1 MKLVISAS
9 PHIDSGATTR
19 KIMGDVLIAL
29 LPALIAAVIIFGW
42 RALLVTA
49 VCAAACVFFEWGF
62 EKLCHKPSTIDD
74 LSAVVTGVILAYNLP
89 VSIPLWQAVF
99 GCLVAIV
106 AVKQLFGGIGKNFAN
121 PALVGRIV
129 LFLSFSKTMTA
140 WVFPDAVSSATPLAQ
155 LAAGQKPELWTLLLG
170 NHGGCI
176 GETCALALL
185 LGGAYL
191 LIRGVITWQT
201 PVCFVGT
208 VFVLSLILG
217 QDAVRQILSGGL
229 LLGAF
234 FMATDY
240 VTAPQT
246 CWGRALFG
254 IGAGLLTCLIR
265 FYGQL
270 RRGRV
275 LRHPLYEHPH
285 AVPVQMDQKQTARR
299 CTGMKNKEIV
309 KSIVVLVVIC
319 LLTSAALAVVNHF
332 TAPVSAANAEARA
345 QQARLDAVP
354 DAADF
359 APIEAALPSGVVSAY
374 AALDAA
380 GAPTSYLF
388 TVEGKGFG
396 GTIQVLCV
404 IGMDG
409 RIRTCRTMDVSSETT
424 TLGGQTANES
434 YTGQYA
440 GQDASLSG
448 VSAISGAT
456 ITSTAYRGC
465 VETAFEAFELVKEA
479 QQ

>member
-1 MKLVISAS
+1 MDTKLIVSAS
-9 PHIDSGATTR
+9 PHLRSEETTQSLMANV
-19 KIMGDVLIAL
+19 IVAL
-29 LPALIAAVIIFGW
+29 CPCVVASAIIFGA

-49 VCAAACVFFEWGF
+49 VSVVACVAFEWLYC
-62 EKLCHKPSTIDD
+62 KLLKKANPISD
-74 LSAVVTGVILAYNLP
+74 LSAVVTGIILAMNVP
-89 VSIPLWQAVF
+89 VGMPIGQLII
-99 GCLVAIV
+99 GDLVAIIV
-106 AVKQLFGGIGKNFAN
+106 VKQLFGGIGMNFAN

-191 LIRGVITWQT
+191 LLRGVITWQT

-265 FYGQL
+265 FYGSYAEGVSFAIL
-270 RRGRV
+270 F
-275 LRHPLYEHPH
+275 
-285 AVPVQMDQKQTARR
+285 M
-299 CTGMKNKEIV
+299 NI
-309 KSIVVLVVIC
+309 
-319 LLTSAALAVVNHF
+319 LT
-332 TAPVSAANAEARA
+332 P
-345 QQARLDAVP
+345 
-354 DAADF
+354 
-359 APIEAALPSGVVSAY
+359 
-374 AALDAA
+374 
-380 GAPTSYLF
+380 YLSKW
-388 TVEGKGFG
+388 TRSKP
-396 GTIQVLCV
+396 
-404 IGMDG
+404 
-409 RIRTCRTMDVSSETT
+409 
-424 TLGGQTANES
+424 LGGVPA
-434 YTGQYA
+434 
-440 GQDASLSG
+440 
-448 VSAISGAT
+448 
-456 ITSTAYRGC
+456 
-465 VETAFEAFELVKEA
+465 
-479 QQ
+479 

>member
-1 MKLVISAS
+1 MSQIVAAS
-9 PHIDSGATTR
+9 PHVTT
-19 KIMGDVLIAL
+19 KNSTAVIMRDVLIAL
-29 LPALIAAVIIFGW
+29 LPAVIAGCVVFGL
-42 RALLVTA
+42 RALLVVA
-49 VCAAACVFFEWGF
+49 VTTAACVFFEWGF
-62 EKLCHKPSTIDD
+62 EKLCHTPSTISD
-74 LSAVVTGVILAYNLP
+74 LSAAVTGVLLAMNLP

-208 VFVLSLILG
+208 VFVLSLVLG
-217 QDAVRQILSGGL
+217 QDALRQVLSGGL

-246 CWGRALFG
+246 YWGRALFG

-265 FYGQL
+265 FYGSYAEGVSFAIL
-270 RRGRV
+270 F
-275 LRHPLYEHPH
+275 
-285 AVPVQMDQKQTARR
+285 M
-299 CTGMKNKEIV
+299 NI
-309 KSIVVLVVIC
+309 
-319 LLTSAALAVVNHF
+319 LT
-332 TAPVSAANAEARA
+332 P
-345 QQARLDAVP
+345 
-354 DAADF
+354 
-359 APIEAALPSGVVSAY
+359 
-374 AALDAA
+374 
-380 GAPTSYLF
+380 YLSRW
-388 TVEGKGFG
+388 TQSKP
-396 GTIQVLCV
+396 
-404 IGMDG
+404 
-409 RIRTCRTMDVSSETT
+409 
-424 TLGGQTANES
+424 LGGAK
-434 YTGQYA
+434 A
-440 GQDASLSG
+440 
-448 VSAISGAT
+448 
-456 ITSTAYRGC
+456 
-465 VETAFEAFELVKEA
+465 
-479 QQ
+479 

>member
-29 LPALIAAVIIFGW
+29 LPALIAAMIIFGW

-170 NHGGCI
+170 
-176 GETCALALL
+176 
-185 LGGAYL
+185 GAYL
-191 LIRGVITWQT
+191 LLRGVITWQT

-265 FYGQL
+265 FYGSYAEGVSFAIL
-270 RRGRV
+270 F
-275 LRHPLYEHPH
+275 
-285 AVPVQMDQKQTARR
+285 M
-299 CTGMKNKEIV
+299 NI
-309 KSIVVLVVIC
+309 
-319 LLTSAALAVVNHF
+319 LT
-332 TAPVSAANAEARA
+332 P
-345 QQARLDAVP
+345 
-354 DAADF
+354 
-359 APIEAALPSGVVSAY
+359 
-374 AALDAA
+374 
-380 GAPTSYLF
+380 YLSKW
-388 TVEGKGFG
+388 TRSKP
-396 GTIQVLCV
+396 
-404 IGMDG
+404 
-409 RIRTCRTMDVSSETT
+409 
-424 TLGGQTANES
+424 LGGVPA
-434 YTGQYA
+434 
-440 GQDASLSG
+440 
-448 VSAISGAT
+448 
-456 ITSTAYRGC
+456 
-465 VETAFEAFELVKEA
+465 
-479 QQ
+479 

>member
-29 LPALIAAVIIFGW
+29 CPALIAAIVIFGW

-49 VCAAACVFFEWGF
+49 GGAAACVFFEWGF
-62 EKLCHKPSTIDD
+62 ERLCHKESTIGD

-155 LAAGQKPELWTLLLG
+155 LAAGQKPELLTLLLG

-208 VFVLSLILG
+208 VFVLSLVLG
-217 QDAVRQILSGGL
+217 QDALRQVLSGGL

-240 VTAPQT
+240 VTSPFTFTGRIVYGVCLGVIT
-246 CWGRALFG
+246 C
-254 IGAGLLTCLIR
+254 IIR
-265 FYGQL
+265 FYGNMAEGVSFAL
-270 RRGRV
+270 
-275 LRHPLYEHPH
+275 LLMNLL
-285 AVPVQMDQKQTARR
+285 VPYI
-299 CTGMKNKEIV
+299 N
-309 KSIVVLVVIC
+309 
-319 LLTSAALAVVNHF
+319 
-332 TAPVSAANAEARA
+332 
-345 QQARLDAVP
+345 
-354 DAADF
+354 
-359 APIEAALPSGVVSAY
+359 
-374 AALDAA
+374 
-380 GAPTSYLF
+380 
-388 TVEGKGFG
+388 EG
-396 GTIQVLCV
+396 
-404 IGMDG
+404 
-409 RIRTCRTMDVSSETT
+409 CRTKPV
-424 TLGGQTANES
+424 GG
-434 YTGQYA
+434 
-440 GQDASLSG
+440 
-448 VSAISGAT
+448 
-456 ITSTAYRGC
+456 
-465 VETAFEAFELVKEA
+465 VKA
-479 QQ
+479 